1 MGTPV
6 MTPKQRA
13 IAALTLQTPDQ
24 VPTFE
29 LEFQLE
35 KEVFGKDFFPA
46 ELRRE
51 NIHLLSPLEREKRT
65 YKLAE
70 DMAFVYNS
78 LEYCIFPAQYCS
90 AWHVTGDFD
99 GRALM
104 IKYLREITNNTVLF
118 GDHADGTF
126 SIPDGDQMYEFVYEI
141 ADDPDA
147 VHARAKK
154 MMEDAI
160 EENKRRVEAG
170 VDLGYLC
177 CDYCYN
183 SGPFLSPEMFS
194 EFVTPYLAKII
205 EEARK
210 IGMYTIKH
218 TDGDIM
224 PILDQLVECKP
235 HALHSLD
242 PMAGV
247 DIKTIKEMVGDK
259 VALCGNVN
267 CSFLQTGTDAELIES
282 AEYCLTHG
290 KKNGGYIYC
299 TSNVPFK
306 GIDPSRYML
315 ILDVWKRMRD
325 Y

>member
-1 MGTPV
+1 MSTSV

-13 IAALTLQTPDQ
+13 IAALTLQQPDQ

-35 KEVFGKDFFPA
+35 KEVFGCDFFPK
-46 ELRRE
+46 ELRGDSV
-51 NIHLLSPLEREKRT
+51 HLLSPLEQEKHVR
-65 YKLAE
+65 KLAE
-70 DMAFVYNS
+70 DMAHVYGS
-78 LEYCIFPAQYCS
+78 MEYCILPAHYCS
-90 AWHVTGDFD
+90 AWHVTGAFD
-99 GRALM
+99 GRKLLM
-104 IKYLREITNNTVLF
+104 KHLRELMGDNCLY

-126 SIPDGDQMYEFVYEI
+126 SIPDGNRMYDFVYEI
-141 ADDPDA
+141 ADDPDS
-147 VHARAKK
+147 VHERAKK
-154 MMEDAI
+154 MMENAI

-170 VDLGYLC
+170 VDLGYMC
-177 CDYCYN
+177 SDYCYN
-183 SGPFLSPEMFS
+183 SGPFLSPDMFAQ
-194 EFVTPYLAKII
+194 FVTPYLAKIV
-205 EEARK
+205 EEAK
-210 IGMYTIKH
+210 KAGMYVIKH

-247 DIKTIKEMVGDK
+247 DIKQVKEMVGDK

-282 AEYCLTHG
+282 AEYCMTHG
-290 KKNGGYIYC
+290 MKNGGYIYC

-306 GIDPSRYML
+306 GINPDRYMM
-315 ILDVWKRMRD
+315 ILDVWKRMRN